1 MRDRDNAGAAERDRK
16 AARWFVR
23 GVGWPLPEVA
33 LAALVDLGLSDE
45 AIGRYF
51 GVEAAE
57 VRRRREHFGRPP
69 RH

>member
-1 MRDRDNAGAAERDRK
+1 MGDRDDADREERDRA

-23 GVGWPLPEVA
+23 GVSWPLPGVA

-51 GVEAAE
+51 GVEPDE
-57 VRRRREHFGRPP
+57 VRRRREWIRRLP
-69 RH
+69 RQ